1 MHNVEIGDLYCGA
14 GGSSSGLVR
23 AAQELA
29 IPYRLTG
36 VNHWNVAIASHSAN
50 HPGARHFLM
59 EIEDAPADVL
69 FPQGRL
75 DVMWASPEC
84 TEHSYAKGGKSIND
98 QRRANAWS
106 IPRLAGELRPSVII
120 VENVSPFVKWG
131 PVELLADGGTRPIA
145 DRKGETFREWF
156 AAVEACGPGYR
167 GSWRLL
173 NAADYGEAQSRT
185 RFFAVFVAPGVRF
198 DWPEATH
205 DKLGKFGR
213 LKWEPARK
221 IIDRGL
227 PSTSIFER
235 ERPLSENT
243 IARIAEGIRRFCA
256 PGIAEAFLVVLRNH
270 ADVQSLD
277 DAAPTITA
285 GGTHL
290 GLAEITAAPFVG
302 RNQTHNVPRSLDE
315 PVANLTTAHGGGLFL
330 TEPSLEPFTLGQ
342 HGGGVARSIDE
353 PVHTISTDGYV
364 RVVEPTAEPFILPQN
379 ADRTPPRSLD
389 ETLPTVVTRSHH
401 QLVEPFLTSY
411 YGQGNGGAHPPR
423 SLDDPA
429 PTVVTANRF
438 GLVEPFLI
446 DVRHGEKAHR
456 PRSVDEVV
464 GTICTHNGLGVVEPF
479 IVPQQGD
486 GVASVEDPLGT
497 IMTTSRGIRLVEPYL
512 VAHFG
517 ERKGQTP
524 RVHAIDEPV
533 PTVTHRGAG
542 DFVEPIVEPVLGEIP
557 PELRSRVV
565 FIDGVPYVLDIR
577 FRMLQPIE
585 LKQFQGLPADY
596 VLTGTKSDQTA
607 QIGNAVSEKVAH
619 ALGRQAFAALGYGA
633 GDEAAA

>member
-1 MHNVEIGDLYCGA
+1 MIEIGDLYCGA

-23 AAQELA
+23 AASEFG
-29 IPYRLTG
+29 IPHRLTG
-36 VNHWNVAIASHSAN
+36 VNHWRVAIASHSAN
-50 HPGARHFLM
+50 HPDARHFLM
-59 EIEDAPADVL
+59 EIEDAPAEVL
-69 FPQGRL
+69 FPHGRL

-84 TEHSYAKGGKSIND
+84 TEHSYAKGGASIND

-131 PVELLADGGTRPIA
+131 PIETLPDGRTRPIA

-156 AAVEACGPGYR
+156 AAVEACGDGYR

-185 RFFAVFVAPGVRF
+185 RFFAVFTAPGVKYE
-198 DWPEATH
+198 WPDATH

-221 IIDRGL
+221 IIDRTIA
-227 PSTSIFER
+227 STSIFER
-235 ERPLSENT
+235 DKPLSPNT

-256 PGIAEAFLVVLRNH
+256 PGIADAFLVVLRNH
-270 ADVQSLD
+270 ADAQSLD
-277 DAAPTITA
+277 DPAPTVTA
-285 GGTHL
+285 GGLHL
-290 GLAEITAAPFVG
+290 GLAEVHAEPFVG

-330 TEPSLEPFTLGQ
+330 TEPE
-342 HGGGVARSIDE
+342 I
-353 PVHTISTDGYV
+353 
-364 RVVEPTAEPFILPQN
+364 EPFILGQQEG
-379 ADRTPPRSLD
+379 AVPRSVD
-389 ETLPTVVTRSHH
+389 QPVPTITSGGYIRLF
-401 QLVEPFLTSY
+401 QPFLTSY
-411 YGQGNGGAHPPR
+411 YGQGSGGAHPPR

-446 DVRHGEKAHR
+446 DVRHGDR
-456 PRSVDEVV
+456 PHQPRDLDEPTTTV
-464 GTICTHNGLGVVEPF
+464 CTHNGLGVVEPF
-479 IVPQQGD
+479 IIGQQSNS
-486 GVASVEDPLGT
+486 VARSLEDPVPT
-497 IMTTSRGIRLVEPYL
+497 VTTGGKIRLAEPYL

-524 RVHAIDEPV
+524 RVHAIDEPA

-542 DFVEPIVEPVLGEIP
+542 DYCEPVVEPVLGEIP
-557 PELRSRVV
+557 PELCSRVV
-565 FIDGVPYVLDIR
+565 HIDGRPYVLDIR

-619 ALGRQAFAALGYGA
+619 ALGCAAFRALGYGA
-633 GDEAAA
+633 DDEAAA